1 MDPIKKTFQIENL
14 EIKISNDSSV
24 PHVILNGVDFQTEDI
39 GLKGI
44 NIVWE
49 TKKDKLP
56 ETLIQ
61 IDYINGR
68 EYLQEI
74 SVRQSFPNTL
84 LKYI

>member
-1 MDPIKKTFQIENL
+1 MSEPLKKILQIENL
-14 EIKISNDSSV
+14 EIKISNDSSI

-39 GLKGI
+39 GLQGI

-49 TKKDKLP
+49 TSKDEVP

-68 EYLQEI
+68 EHLQQI
-74 SVRQSFPNTL
+74 SIRQSFPNTL
-84 LKYI
+84 LK

>member
-1 MDPIKKTFQIENL
+1 MSEPLKKTLPIQNL

-24 PHVILNGVDFQTEDI
+24 PHIILDGVDFKAEDI

-49 TKKDKLP
+49 TKKDELP
-56 ETLIQ
+56 ETPIQ

-68 EYLQEI
+68 ERPQEI
-74 SVRQSFPNTL
+74 SIRQSFPNTL
-84 LKYI
+84 LK